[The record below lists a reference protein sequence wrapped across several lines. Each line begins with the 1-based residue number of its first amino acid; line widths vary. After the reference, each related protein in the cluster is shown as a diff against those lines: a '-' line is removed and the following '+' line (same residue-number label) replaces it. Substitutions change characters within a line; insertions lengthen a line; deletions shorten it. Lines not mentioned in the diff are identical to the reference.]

1 VIEERYLNDWSGT
14 RYGTPV
20 GVELPQSTG
29 AVAQMLRTCNAH
41 GRPVAVQGGRTG
53 VSGGAAPGEGETI
66 LSLERLNQIEDFD
79 RLGGIIVAGAGV
91 LLEDLQ
97 RTVEAEGW
105 FFPVDIGARGS
116 CQIGGNVA
124 TNAGGSRVVKYGN
137 VRDSVLGLEAVLA
150 DGSVLGPPNRLFKN
164 NAGYS
169 MASLM
174 VGSEGTLG
182 VVTRAAFRLV
192 PLPPVRRTALLAVAP
207 NVGVEELL
215 FECRCRLREALSAFE
230 VMWPDYVDEAL
241 RVGTAGRSLPGGF
254 AGRRAVLLEV
264 EGGND
269 VALGDELEQCLME
282 LIEAGTLVDVVVSSS
297 SRDAAALW
305 AIRESVGEIQAGIRP
320 YVGFDLGMSADA
332 HDGFVGAAKELLAQR
347 IPHAK
352 SFFFGH
358 AGDGNLHAVVGPCAT
373 PEHRECVE
381 EALYSLMPP
390 MVTSVTAEHGVGRK
404 KKRYLARSRSAD
416 EIRAMKTLKRA
427 LDPNL
432 ILNPGRVLDM

>member
-1 VIEERYLNDWSGT
+1 MIDERYLNDWSGT
-14 RYGTPV
+14 RYGTPLGIEV
-20 GVELPQSTG
+20 PKDTA
-29 AVAQMLRTCNAH
+29 AVALILRACNA
-41 GRPVAVQGGRTG
+41 RAMPLAVQGGRTG

-66 LSLERLNQIEDFD
+66 LSLEKLNQIDDFD
-79 RLGGIIVAGAGV
+79 RRGGVIVAGAGV

-150 DGSVLGPPNRLFKN
+150 DGSVLGPPNRLVKN

-169 MASLM
+169 LASLL

-182 VVTRAAFRLV
+182 VVTRVAFRLI
-192 PLPPVRRTALLAVAP
+192 PLPPVRRTALLAVAS
-207 NVGVEELL
+207 GVSIGMLL
-215 FECRCRLREALSAFE
+215 FECRARLQEALSAFE

-241 RVGTAGRSLPGGF
+241 RVGAAGRKLPATF

-264 EGGND
+264 EGSD
-269 VALGDELEQCLME
+269 DSALGGTLEQCLMQ
-282 LIEAGTLVDVVVSSS
+282 LVEAGMLEDVVLSSS
-297 SRDAAALW
+297 ARDASSLW

-332 HDGFVGAAKELLAQR
+332 HDGFVDAAKALLEKR
-347 IPHAK
+347 IPEVR

-358 AGDGNLHAVVGPCAT
+358 AGDGNLHAVVGPCPT
-373 PEHRECVE
+373 PKYRETVEH
-381 EALYSLMPP
+381 ALYSLMPS

-404 KKRYLARSRSAD
+404 KKRYLSRSRSAD
-416 EIRAMKTLKRA
+416 DIRAMKALKRA

>member
-1 VIEERYLNDWSGT
+1 MIEERYLHDWSGT
-14 RYGTPV
+14 RYGMPV
-20 GVELPQSTG
+20 GVEVPTSTD
-29 AVAQMLRTCNAH
+29 AVSRMLKTCNEHAQA
-41 GRPVAVQGGRTG
+41 VAVQGGRTG
-53 VSGGAAPGEGETI
+53 VSGGAAPGEGETV
-66 LSLERLNQIEDFD
+66 LSLEKLDQIEDFD
-79 RLGGIIVAGAGV
+79 RRSGIIVAGAGL

-97 RTVEAEGW
+97 RTAEAEGW

-137 VRDSVLGLEAVLA
+137 TRDSVLGLEVVLA

-169 MASLM
+169 LASLLI
-174 VGSEGTLG
+174 GSEGTLG
-182 VVTRAAFRLV
+182 VVTRVAFRLV
-192 PLPPVRRTALLAVAP
+192 PLPPVRRTALLAVAAD
-207 NVGVEELL
+207 VGVGELL
-215 FECRCRLREALSAFE
+215 FECRRRLGETLSAFE

-241 RVGTAGRSLPGGF
+241 RLGAAGRSLPAGF
-254 AGRRAVLLEV
+254 SGRRAVLVEV
-264 EGGND
+264 EGAD
-269 VALGDELEQCLME
+269 DIALGDLLEQCLME
-282 LIEAGTLVDVVVSSS
+282 LVEAGTLMDVVVSSS
-297 SRDAAALW
+297 SRDAISLW

-332 HDGFVGAAKELLAQR
+332 HDQFVSDAKNLLSQR
-347 IPHAK
+347 IPHVK

-358 AGDGNLHAVVGPCAT
+358 AGDGNLHAVVGPCT
-373 PEHRECVE
+373 ESDQRDCVE

-404 KKRYLARSRSAD
+404 KKRYLARSRSPD
-416 EIRAMKTLKRA
+416 EIAAMKTLKRA

-432 ILNPGRVLDM
+432 ILNPGRVLDF